1 MRTRGQKEAEV
12 TLLREKIT
20 RAKSLVIADYR
31 GLSVTEANKLR
42 SKLRTG
48 GEGRIEYRVAKNT
61 LLRRAV
67 RETES
72 EGLER
77 YLEGPTALAIA
88 YEEPTA
94 LVKLLVEYAK
104 ENEKFEI
111 KGGLIEGEVVDLD
124 TIRRLAA
131 LPSTDE
137 LRAMLMAALQAP
149 MQNLAGTLQALLGH
163 VRNALE
169 QRLKQLEVE
178 G

>member
-12 TLLREKIT
+12 TLLREKIS
-20 RAKSLVIADYR
+20 RANSLVIADYR

-42 SKLRTG
+42 SKLRAG
-48 GEGRIEYRVAKNT
+48 GEGGIEYRVAKNT
-61 LLRRAV
+61 LVRLAV

-72 EGLER
+72 AGLER

-88 YEEPTA
+88 YEEPTTLA
-94 LVKLLVEYAK
+94 KLLVEYSK

-111 KGGLIEGEVVDLD
+111 KGGLIEGEVVDLEA
-124 TIRRLAA
+124 IRRLAA

-137 LRAMLMAALQAP
+137 LRATLMAALLAP

-163 VRNALE
+163 LRNALD